1 MVDPVGIAAF
11 AIAVIDDGVVVVKF
25 FVDWVKDARH
35 YGEAS
40 HAFRIRLLSEVAKL
54 EYFASFM
61 KDRDV
66 NGKSRFSLFPLIC
79 QQAVSGLME
88 ELEVNIAAYRDLILK
103 YNIEDLRKAYDT
115 HMLSGKDDD
124 TFQPPST
131 LAEAGKTKAKETQKK
146 ASLRSVAA
154 WGLFRKKK
162 VEALIATIEG
172 WDAKLMTLL
181 LCGVLFGIGPKGSGD
196 AEGAVDVQQPQ
207 TL

>member
-1 MVDPVGIAAF
+1 MIDPVGIAAF

-40 HAFRIRLLSEVAKL
+40 HAFRVRLLSEVAKL

-103 YNIEDLRKAYDT
+103 YNIEDLRKSYET
-115 HMLSGKDDD
+115 HMYGKGGD
-124 TFQPPST
+124 TFQPSSA
-131 LAEAGKTKAKETQKK
+131 LVEAGKTKAKETQKK

-172 WDAKLMTLL
+172 WNAKLMTLL
-181 LCGVLFGIGPKGSGD
+181 LCGVSFGIGPKGSGD
-196 AEGAVDVQQPQ
+196 AEGAVDAQQSQ